1 MSKTE
6 IEDMRTRVQQKRNQK
21 AKETRIT
28 RSKVTNCLN
37 VTEYQES
44 STIEL
49 VEVIDL
55 SATTGSG
62 EIKDILDQSDNGG
75 SSIHKLDKCCRRLQA
90 EKEDLQV
97 ALMEAEAKLE
107 QEEIKV
113 RKAQLELGQVR
124 QELDRHIQE
133 KEKEFDYTR

>member
-1 MSKTE
+1 M
-6 IEDMRTRVQQKRNQK
+6 
-21 AKETRIT
+21 
-28 RSKVTNCLN
+28 
-37 VTEYQES
+37 TEYQES

-49 VEVIDL
+49 TEEIDL
-55 SATTGSG
+55 SASTGTD

-90 EKEDLQV
+90 EKEELQG

-107 QEEIKV
+107 HEEIKV

-133 KEKEFDYTR
+133 KEKEFDNTR